1 MFKTDEDIIRAKNLG
16 IKDLNKKYE
25 LNEIVKGESIFC
37 ATGIT
42 SGELVDGV
50 KFNNG
55 KFITETLVTHKNSM
69 INIIKKEVPI
79 TWLIVLFAIKDPNS
93 VPSSIG

>member
-1 MFKTDEDIIRAKNLG
+1 MDTFSRAGSCCQIGENCHISAGSGIGGVLEPAQALPTIIEDN
-16 IKDLNKKYE
+16 
-25 LNEIVKGESIFC
+25 VFC

-50 KFNNG
+50 KLNNG

-79 TWLIVLFAIKDPNS
+79 T
-93 VPSSIG
+93 